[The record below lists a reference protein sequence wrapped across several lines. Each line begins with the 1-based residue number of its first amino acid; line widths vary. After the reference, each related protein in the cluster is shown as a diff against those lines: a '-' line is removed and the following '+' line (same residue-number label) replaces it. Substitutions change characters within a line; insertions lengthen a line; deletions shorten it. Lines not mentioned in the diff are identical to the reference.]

1 MERKAVTFH
10 LSWRLPSYPPSSD
23 KDRLEMIR
31 PVAQGPEPSPQLET
45 SLSPLT
51 ALQFSIPA
59 NVMGHTAFHEL

>member
-1 MERKAVTFH
+1 MT
-10 LSWRLPSYPPSSD
+10 W
-23 KDRLEMIR
+23 
-31 PVAQGPEPSPQLET
+31 PVAQGSEPSPQLET